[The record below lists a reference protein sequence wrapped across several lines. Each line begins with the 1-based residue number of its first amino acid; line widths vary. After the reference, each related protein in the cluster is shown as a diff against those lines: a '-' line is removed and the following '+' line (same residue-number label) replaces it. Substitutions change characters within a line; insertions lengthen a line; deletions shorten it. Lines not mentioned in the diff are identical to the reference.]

1 MDHMDLNLPASWS
14 RKYGKWGAYLL
25 ILLTPGSFVLLPM
38 LALIRLFI
46 QRRQTE
52 RRGLCVPHV

>member
-1 MDHMDLNLPASWS
+1 MDRYLPTLLP
-14 RKYGKWGAYLL
+14 RKFGRWGAYLL
-25 ILLTPGSFVLLPM
+25 ILLTPGSFVFLPV